1 MDSVAFVRSRRGTI
15 LLAAALVVG
24 AIVAWYL
31 LGPLKAHRNG
41 RDYAGQL
48 QEAIAQRQTHDV
60 EKLLEQIRTE
70 KHLLNSGN
78 VNEAVAAA
86 AAFLIKEQA
95 LLKNYEAAYA
105 RILKNFTGDPDAA
118 QLADIADQLATVR
131 NALNALAP
139 DLKRENEPSFL
150 AFESQWQKF
159 LSQSSAAVNNLLG
172 QWIAAAEQQ
181 CNVLDYQSS
190 LEKSETQ
197 LAAVAALI
205 QKINNCES
213 EYANQ
218 LSLSGD
224 LLKRSN
230 TVRAKLAAFDGE
242 ITYLDDNLA
251 ALAKAGTLKEF
262 NQTVNLI
269 AASDFSRSP
278 AVMAA
283 SAVAALNLNDETT
296 LRILLGL
303 TNADTWACVKTGT
316 RRFIPETALPA
327 ERSILQQFNNDPAVS
342 SNLHRYRFWLD
353 PDGSQ
358 TLEWITVGTL
368 DNTLGWKRIMSW
380 PSSQYA
386 AIVQFEE
393 QDYGFFG
400 GQYRLSPTQIVYRL
414 EDLGS
419 LKDAAVFYSVGLD
432 KELSGDGYARPLLEV
447 LDSIKDS
454 REGSPIFRAWLFLN
468 LTDLMK
474 LQPDAWGLSF
484 CPTALADQ
492 AQIIK
497 IVGGQL
503 YSGDWLV
510 GLEAK
515 RFDEKLEQFFAS
527 KKSVSY
533 PKQAAGLYALA
544 RFAAQ
549 SGIRYVGFI
558 GLDGRPNFVGSSA
571 PRAGE
576 IWGWNFNH
584 RPVLLTMKTG
594 ANNSFSEPVLP
605 LSPLFVLDGRR
616 NEFLAR
622 AGVNPGDPAFR
633 DALPPLFGASSRK
646 QP

>member
-1 MDSVAFVRSRRGTI
+1 MDSFAFVRSRPGTI
-15 LLAAALVVG
+15 LLAAIIVVG
-24 AIVAWYL
+24 AIIAWYV
-31 LGPLKAHRNG
+31 LGPLKTHRNG

-48 QEAIAQRQTHDV
+48 QEAIAQRQTHEA

-105 RILKNFTGDPDAA
+105 RILKNFTSDPDAA

-139 DLKRENEPSFL
+139 DLKKENEPSFL

-159 LSQSSAAVNNLLG
+159 LSQSSTAVNDLLG

-181 CNVLDYQSS
+181 CNALDYQSV

-197 LAAVAALI
+197 MAALAALM
-205 QKINNCES
+205 QKINTCEV

-218 LSLSGD
+218 LSLRSD

-230 TVRAKLAAFDGE
+230 TVRARLAAFDGE

-251 ALAKAGTLKEF
+251 ALTKVETLKEF
-262 NQTVNLI
+262 NQTINLV

-278 AVMAA
+278 PVMAA
-283 SAVAALNLNDETT
+283 SAVAALNLNEETT
-296 LRILLGL
+296 LRIILGL
-303 TNADTWACVKTGT
+303 TNADTWAFVKMGTG
-316 RRFIPETALPA
+316 RFVPETVLPA
-327 ERSILQQFNNDPAVS
+327 ERSILQQLNNDPAVS

-358 TLEWITVGTL
+358 TREWITVGTL
-368 DNTLGWKRIMSW
+368 DNTLGWKRIVAW

-386 AIVQFEE
+386 AIVQFEGH
-393 QDYGFFG
+393 DYGCFG
-400 GQYRLSPTQIVYRL
+400 GQYRLSPTEIVYRL
-414 EDLGS
+414 EDLGN
-419 LKDAAVFYSVGLD
+419 LKDAAVFYSAGLD

-454 REGSPIFRAWLFLN
+454 HEGSPIFRAWLLLN
-468 LTDLMK
+468 LMDLMK

-484 CPTALADQ
+484 CPAAQADE
-492 AQIIK
+492 AQIIR

-510 GLEAK
+510 GSEAK
-515 RFDEKLEQFFAS
+515 RFNEKLEQFFES
-527 KKSVSY
+527 RKSVSY
-533 PKQAAGLYALA
+533 TKQAAGLYALA
-544 RFAAQ
+544 RSVAQ
-549 SGIRYVGFI
+549 PGLRYVGFI
-558 GLDGRPNFVGSSA
+558 GLDGRPNFVGGSA
-571 PRAGE
+571 PRVGE
-576 IWGWNFNH
+576 IWGCNSNH
-584 RPVLLTMKTG
+584 RPVLLTTKTG
-594 ANNSFSEPVLP
+594 GNNSFLEPTLP
-605 LSPLFVLDGRR
+605 LSPLFVLDGQR
-616 NEFLAR
+616 NEFLVR
-622 AGVNPGDPAFR
+622 AGVNPGDPTFQ
-633 DALPPLFGASSRK
+633 DVLPPLFQAPTRR
-646 QP
+646 